1 MSKPEKDRYLSNSLI
16 RGLEILRM
24 FDASTPTLSLVEIA
38 AKMGVSRTVPFRFL
52 YTLQHL
58 GYLYQDEV
66 TKRYQLTPKVM
77 DLGFAYLNTMQLPDL
92 ARPYLEKLRDQTGAS
107 AHMGILD
114 GNEVVYVARAA
125 TSTSFSTLNVMIGS
139 RLPAHATSM
148 GKVLL
153 AFLSE
158 EKLQALS
165 ENTNLPSFTTQTK
178 TMLLD
183 LKKELE
189 EIRKK
194 GYAISK
200 EEFEIGI
207 CSVAVPIFDRDG
219 GILAAINVAA
229 PTSVL
234 NPDMLETEVVPVICE
249 TAKALSGYA
258 R

>member
-1 MSKPEKDRYLSNSLI
+1 MSNPEKDRYLSNSLI
-16 RGLEILRM
+16 RGLEILKM

-38 AKMGVSRTVPFRFL
+38 ARMGVSRTVPFRFL
-52 YTLQHL
+52 YTLQYL
-58 GYLYQDEV
+58 GYLQQDEV

-77 DLGFAYLNTMQLPDL
+77 ELGFAYLNTMQLPEL

-125 TSTSFSTLNVMIGS
+125 TSTNFSALNVMIGS

-158 EKLQALS
+158 EKLKS
-165 ENTNLPSFTTQTK
+165 FYDSVSLPSFTSQTK
-178 TMLLD
+178 TMIDD

-189 EIRKK
+189 EIRQN

-219 GILAAINVAA
+219 VIVAAINVAA
-229 PTSVL
+229 PVSVMR
-234 NPDMLETEVVPVICE
+234 PEIMETDIIPAVVE

>member
-38 AKMGVSRTVPFRFL
+38 TKMGVSRTVPFRFL
-52 YTLQHL
+52 YTLQYM

-158 EKLQALS
+158 EKMQAMN
-165 ENTNLPSFTTQTK
+165 ENANLPSFTSQTK
-178 TMLLD
+178 TMMLD

-234 NPDMLETEVVPVICE
+234 NPDMLETEVVPAICE

>member
-1 MSKPEKDRYLSNSLI
+1 MSKTDKDRYLSNSLI
-16 RGLEILRM
+16 RGLEILKM

-38 AKMGVSRTVPFRFL
+38 TRMGVSRTVPYRFL
-52 YTLQHL
+52 YTLQHM
-58 GYLYQDEV
+58 GYLFQDET

-114 GNEVVYVARAA
+114 GAEVVYVARAA

-158 EKLQALS
+158 EKLQAMS
-165 ENTNLPSFTTQTK
+165 ESINLPSFTSQTK
-178 TMLLD
+178 TMLAD
-183 LKKELE
+183 LKKELA
-189 EIRKK
+189 EIRSK
-194 GYAISK
+194 GYAVSK

-219 GILAAINVAA
+219 GIIAAINVAA

-234 NPDMLETEVVPVICE
+234 NPDILESEVVPVICE
-249 TAKALSGYA
+249 TSKALSGYA

>member
-1 MSKPEKDRYLSNSLI
+1 MSKTEKDRYLSNSLI
-16 RGLEILRM
+16 RGLDILKM
-24 FDASTPTLSLVEIA
+24 FDPAHPTLSLAEIA

-58 GYLYQDEV
+58 GYLIQDET

-77 DLGFAYLNTMQLPDL
+77 ELGFAFLNTLQLPEL

-107 AHMGILD
+107 AHIGILD
-114 GNEVVYVARAA
+114 GNEVVYIARAA
-125 TSTSFSTLNVMIGS
+125 TTTNFSTLNVMIGS

-153 AFLSE
+153 A
-158 EKLQALS
+158 
-165 ENTNLPSFTTQTK
+165 NLPEDKLEALLATVSLQPFTSQTK
-178 TMLLD
+178 TMLQD
-183 LKKELE
+183 LHSELE
-189 EIRKK
+189 AIRRA

-207 CSVAVPIFDRDG
+207 CSVAVPIFDRAG
-219 GILAAINVAA
+219 AITAAVNVAA
-229 PTSVL
+229 PTSILHEDILDSQIIPAVR
-234 NPDMLETEVVPVICE
+234 E
-249 TAKALSGYA
+249 TAKALSGFS

>member
-158 EKLQALS
+158 EKMQALS

>member
-52 YTLQHL
+52 YTLQYL

-234 NPDMLETEVVPVICE
+234 NPDMLESQVVPVICE